1 MKAVDFV
8 VATTKNYVEQM
19 PKAQRKKCGQ
29 FFTSP
34 ETAVF
39 MAQLL
44 KIPSKKR
51 AVSILDPGAGSGV
64 LTAAV
69 VDKLNEIPAVEEI
82 HLICYE
88 NNQDIVGLLHTN
100 LDWIKKH
107 VSKKIVYEI
116 RQENYILSQKE
127 NYNGT
132 FMQN

>member
-44 KIPSKKR
+44 KIR
-51 AVSILDPGAGSGV
+51 F
-64 LTAAV
+64 
-69 VDKLNEIPAVEEI
+69 
-82 HLICYE
+82 
-88 NNQDIVGLLHTN
+88 
-100 LDWIKKH
+100 
-107 VSKKIVYEI
+107 
-116 RQENYILSQKE
+116 QEKSCFNS
-127 NYNGT
+127 
-132 FMQN
+132 